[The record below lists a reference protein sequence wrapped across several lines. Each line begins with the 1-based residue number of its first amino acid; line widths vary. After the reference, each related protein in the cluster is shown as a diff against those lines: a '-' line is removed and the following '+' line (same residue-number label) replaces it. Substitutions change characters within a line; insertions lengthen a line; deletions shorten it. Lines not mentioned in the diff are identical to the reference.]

1 MWMLSFIPDSFLLYI
16 LNAILV
22 VGAVGTFFS
31 FFLLHRIVR
40 WLPALAPYH
49 LFLQIISIALLVIG
63 IYFRGG
69 YGVEMEW
76 RARVAELEEK
86 VKVSEAKSKEV
97 NTVIQKVY
105 VDKIKTVKDTQI
117 VVQEKI
123 KEVEKIIDKEC
134 KVPDEAVNLHNEA
147 IRRLQPGAGK

>member
-22 VGAVGTFFS
+22 IGAVGTFFS

-49 LFLQIISIALLVIG
+49 LLLQIISIALLVIG

-134 KVPDEAVNLHNEA
+134 KVPEEAVNLHNEA